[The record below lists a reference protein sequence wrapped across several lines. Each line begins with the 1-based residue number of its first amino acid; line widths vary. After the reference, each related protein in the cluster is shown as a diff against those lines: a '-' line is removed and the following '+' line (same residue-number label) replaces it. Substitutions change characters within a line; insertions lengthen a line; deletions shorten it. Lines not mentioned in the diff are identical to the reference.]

1 MLTNKIMPK
10 VYSHGR
16 SFWHW
21 CIDLIASVI
30 HSQTA
35 WTQQMDEYHIEFT
48 DGEVQYILAEN
59 LEEAAWS
66 AIDLAYNLD
75 KSVKDIIPTYVKQQ
89 ILSKQMETGQ
99 ELA

>member
-1 MLTNKIMPK
+1 MASR
-10 VYSHGR
+10 SHER
-16 SFWHW
+16 PLFTISKRM
-21 CIDLIASVI
+21 DAL
-30 HSQTA
+30 
-35 WTQQMDEYHIEFT
+35 MDEYHIEFT

-89 ILSKQMETGQ
+89 ILSQQMETSK
-99 ELA
+99 ESS